1 MQFTDLLPLPLT
13 LVAALL
19 STATTTLGAKHE
31 VRDGQ
36 ISYVDSLSNLPNGV
50 YDFGYPHGPDG
61 PIAVFKL
68 PIVKEWVEE
77 FYDDAYHYF
86 HDAPEDGGHDRKTL
100 KLDAASHHQQQ
111 QQQQQQRRQEPP
123 PAPAP
128 APAPA
133 PGPVSPLGA
142 AAYQPISVSVPPGAQ
157 VGIDIDVYGSGA
169 SGAGLPPPSTMT
181 LMATVSETVFST
193 ETTAVTAP
201 AVEVPVTATVV
212 GTTTA
217 TETPQPVTVT
227 ATTTSIPETTLS
239 STVIVMKTRTAPWTT
254 VTLGRPSSLPAVP
267 SSSASNFS
275 SPAFSSFNSSSYN
288 SSSHN
293 SSSSSS
299 YSCTTTTTTTLPAK
313 PSSSAESIVA
323 TMTETAY
330 DTITV
335 NDSPSSATTTTTPI
349 LENYMEEEEDDDCV
363 GEKRCLSKKQK
374 QRRGW
379 DRDYETGE
387 MEYDVAGK
395 GDDEYVAPMPTKYML
410 PISLSFC
417 GGITR
422 VKNATEFRGAAR
434 ALSRSC
440 AINPLMVSKVQWY
453 GRLAVDGSA
462 GWYACNKQSFFV
474 WQNNWCR
481 PAEIEEAAW
490 RIEHEVCTNE
500 VDRNASAWVFM
511 RDWAKGYGR
520 TSADQLARVCFA
532 TPIQS

>member
-100 KLDAASHHQQQ
+100 KLDAASHHQ

-363 GEKRCLSKKQK
+363 GEKRCLSSKKQK